1 MTVQQQ
7 VCSRII
13 DMSDE
18 GAAFINQV
26 INTMDPVFFIRN
38 HHTNLKTENID
49 VSKRIGKGKGIIE
62 DPEDFDKWNDEIAD
76 LFEGA
81 NWQGIRC

>member
-7 VCSRII
+7 VCDRII
-13 DMSDE
+13 NMTDE
-18 GAAFINQV
+18 GAYFINQV
-26 INTMDPVFFIRN
+26 INNMNPVFLTGN
-38 HHTNLKTENID
+38 SGKESGKDAVD
-49 VSKRIGKGKGIIE
+49 VSKRIGIGKGIIE

-81 NWQGIRC
+81 AT

>member
-1 MTVQQQ
+1 MMTVQQQ

-13 DMSDE
+13 NMSDE

-26 INTMDPVFFIRN
+26 INNMNPVYLTRKADAE
-38 HHTNLKTENID
+38 HD
-49 VSKRIGKGKGIIE
+49 VNMVDISRRIGIGKGIIE

-76 LFEGA
+76 LFEDDTT
-81 NWQGIRC
+81 